1 MVTACTF
8 NLFALLGFFCAARE
22 QSEVG
27 KKSTPKQNMEAAVV
41 PLMFTINYLLSKQDD
56 VDMDKVI
63 GGMIMTVI
71 VACLGAVSP
80 RLAYTTVLCL
90 PACTCSVPCTRLRVS
105 DTSERMA
112 CTPPG
117 CTVS

>member
-1 MVTACTF
+1 
-8 NLFALLGFFCAARE
+8 
-22 QSEVG
+22 
-27 KKSTPKQNMEAAVV
+27 MEAAVV

-80 RLAYTTVLCL
+80 RLAYTTVLV
-90 PACTCSVPCTRLRVS
+90 PAGVYLFGSLYEIAR
-105 DTSERMA
+105 E
-112 CTPPG
+112 
-117 CTVS
+117 